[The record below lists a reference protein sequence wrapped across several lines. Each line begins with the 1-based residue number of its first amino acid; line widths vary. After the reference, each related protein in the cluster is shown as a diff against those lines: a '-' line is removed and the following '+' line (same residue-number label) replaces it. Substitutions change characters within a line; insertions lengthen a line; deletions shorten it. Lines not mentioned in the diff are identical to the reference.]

1 VIMPKLPEY
10 ARLLMGY
17 SEGFD
22 PSVQRTEMER
32 GPAKQSII
40 NTHVMEQPKATLVF
54 NTAADAEAF
63 ETWYFDVI
71 KRVGWFD
78 FRHPR
83 TGATIQA
90 RFMGGDIGELVPV
103 GPGFRPCQRA
113 VTLEYMR

>member
-1 VIMPKLPEY
+1 MATLPTY
-10 ARLLMGY
+10 ARLLMDY
-17 SEGFD
+17 AEGFD

-32 GPAKQSII
+32 GPAKQAIV
-40 NTHVMEQPKATLVF
+40 NTHVMKQPKATLVF
-54 NTAADAEAF
+54 NTASDAEAF
-63 ETWYFDVI
+63 EAWYFDVI

-90 RFMGGDIGELVPV
+90 RFMGGDIGELTPI
-103 GPGFRPCQRA
+103 GPRFSPCQRT